1 MGFEIA
7 FEPYGIRYQ
16 ETGDHH
22 LYVAIAKDFDG
33 TGDLIPVIARDE
45 WAAAIAAKSLC
56 QKVLFVCQ
64 LSVLLEALEESIEK
78 RLSEEA

>member
-1 MGFEIA
+1 MGYQKTFER
-7 FEPYGIRYQ
+7 FGIQYR

-22 LYVAIAKDFDG
+22 LYVAIARDQDG

-45 WAAAIAAKSLC
+45 WAAAIAAKSVC

-64 LSVLLEALEESIEK
+64 VSVLLEALSESMK
-78 RLSEEA
+78 KGNP